1 MQPNRAGIQ
10 EDNIGNKLL
19 QKMGWNAGQGLGR
32 KGQGIVDPIQVCAGN
47 SRFDVDHLV
56 ECVG

>member
-1 MQPNRAGIQ
+1 VQPNRAGIQ

-32 KGQGIVDPIQVCAGN
+32 KGQGIVDPIQVRAG
-47 SRFDVDHLV
+47 RFYVDHLV